1 MRTTAHHAGDRSEEW
16 KAPRAP
22 LVPNAATDRM
32 PALADLGRVRIVVC
46 LGDAF
51 DDCQAEADTC
61 TRCEHRLAS
70 GIPRG
75 ILPWP

>member
-1 MRTTAHHAGDRSEEW
+1 MRTTAGHAGDHPEDW
-16 KAPRAP
+16 AAPSAA
-22 LVPNAATDRM
+22 LVPNAATDRI
-32 PALADLGRVRIVVC
+32 PAPADLGRVRIVVC
-46 LGDAF
+46 LADAF

-61 TRCEHRLAS
+61 MRCEHRLAS

>member
-1 MRTTAHHAGDRSEEW
+1 MRTAGDHAGDRPED
-16 KAPRAP
+16 RV
-22 LVPNAATDRM
+22 VPGAAQVRSAATDRI
-32 PALADLGRVRIVVC
+32 PAPADLGHVYMGLC